1 MRIAYG
7 QHTRVRLGAATAVA
21 ALLALTA
28 APPSTA
34 AARPADPARQVPAWH
49 SCVRDAQDTSG
60 QELEKAG
67 ARCAEVKVP
76 LDHAR
81 PGGPGITVAVA
92 RIRAADTAHR
102 IGALVV
108 NEGGPADPVIDY
120 LLERRAA
127 MGELAA
133 RYDVVGV
140 DPRFTGR
147 NAPIDCRWPTSTYFR
162 AAGKDRAGF
171 ARMTAF
177 QRDLAA
183 KCRRNAA
190 GLLPY
195 ASTRNAAR
203 DLDMV
208 RTVLG
213 ERRISYLG
221 ISYGTYLGEV
231 YTAMFPGRT
240 DRVVLDG
247 VHEPHRLAPWA
258 EYGTEE
264 VNENALRHWARW
276 AAPRDAAYGLGTTAD
291 AVLATVDRIQAAATR
306 RPFTV
311 GTYRIDEHLLPLL
324 VYGVLGDDLA
334 RSDADIA
341 VMVGTLKRAA
351 ETGHAEPDPG
361 LAELLPALFTGQYS
375 AYGSTQTAYLCA
387 DTPGPS
393 DPEVFRRAV
402 ERSRAAHPLFGP
414 VLNDITPCPFWTAP
428 RERPTVVDND
438 IPALM
443 VNATGDPR
451 VPYSE
456 ALAMHAKWP
465 SSRLITVENSY
476 RHAVY
481 GIAYGSACVNGAVNA
496 YLADGRLPD
505 ADLTCPAARDDIPST
520 RPVRQVP

>member
-1 MRIAYG
+1 MRIACG
-7 QHTRVRLGAATAVA
+7 MDTRVRLGAATAVA

-34 AARPADPARQVPAWH
+34 AARPAPAWH
-49 SCVRDAQDTSG
+49 SCVRDAQDTAG
-60 QELEKAG
+60 QELDKAG

-76 LDHAR
+76 LDHTR
-81 PGGPGITVAVA
+81 PGGPSLTVAVA
-92 RIRAADTAHR
+92 RIRATDTAHR

-120 LLERRAA
+120 LLDRRAA
-127 MGELAA
+127 LGDLAA
-133 RYDVVGV
+133 RYDLVGV
-140 DPRFTGR
+140 DPRFAGR
-147 NAPIDCRWPTSTYFR
+147 NSPIDCRWPTSTYFR
-162 AAGKDRAGF
+162 GAGEDRAGF
-171 ARMTAF
+171 DRMTAF

-190 GLLPY
+190 ALLPY

-203 DLDMV
+203 DLDVV
-208 RTVLG
+208 RTALG
-213 ERRISYLG
+213 ERKISYLG

-231 YTAMFPGRT
+231 YTAMFPART
-240 DRVVLDG
+240 DRMVLDG
-247 VHEPHRLAPWA
+247 VHEPGHLAPWA

-291 AVLATVDRIQAAATR
+291 AVLATVDRIRTTAAR

-311 GTYRIDEHLLPLL
+311 GTYRIDEHVLPVL

-361 LAELLPALFTGQYS
+361 LAEMLPGLFTGQYG

-387 DTPGPS
+387 DTPGPR
-393 DPEVFRRAV
+393 DPEVYRRAV
-402 ERSRAAHPLFGP
+402 ERSRPAHPLFGP
-414 VLNDITPCPFWTAP
+414 VLNDITPCPFWPAP
-428 RERPTVVDND
+428 RERATAVDND
-438 IPALM
+438 VPALM

-451 VPYSE
+451 VPYTE

-465 SSRLITVENSY
+465 SSRLITVKDSY

-481 GIAYGSACVNGAVNA
+481 GLSYGSACVNGAVNA
-496 YLADGRLPD
+496 YLADGRLPG
-505 ADLTCPAARDDIPST
+505 ADLTCPAARDDVPST

>member
-1 MRIAYG
+1 MSFAYG
-7 QHTRVRLGAATAVA
+7 KHLRVRLGAATAVA

-28 APPSTA
+28 APPSPA
-34 AARPADPARQVPAWH
+34 AARRAPAWH

-67 ARCAEVKVP
+67 ARCAEVRVP
-76 LDHAR
+76 LDHTR

-92 RIRAADTAHR
+92 RIAATDTAHR
-102 IGALVV
+102 IGTLVV

-120 LLERRAA
+120 LLDRRAA
-127 MGELAA
+127 LGGLAA
-133 RYDVVGV
+133 RYDLVGV
-140 DPRFTGR
+140 DPRFAGR
-147 NAPIDCRWPTSTYFR
+147 NAPIDCHWPTSTYFR
-162 AAGKDRAGF
+162 GAGEDRAGF
-171 ARMTAF
+171 DRMTAF

-183 KCRRNAA
+183 RCRRDAA
-190 GLLPY
+190 ALLPY
-195 ASTRNAAR
+195 VSTRDAAR
-203 DLDMV
+203 DLDAV
-208 RTVLG
+208 RTALG

-247 VHEPHRLAPWA
+247 VHEPRHLAPWA

-276 AAPRDAAYGLGTTAD
+276 AAPRDAAYGLGRTAD
-291 AVLATVDRIQAAATR
+291 AVLATVERIRTAAVR

-311 GTYRIDEHLLPLL
+311 GTYRVDEHVLPVL

-341 VMVGTLKRAA
+341 IMVATLKEAA
-351 ETGHAEPDPG
+351 RTGHAEPDPG
-361 LAELLPALFTGQYS
+361 LAEMLPGLFTGQYG

-387 DTPGPS
+387 DTPGPR
-393 DPEVFRRAV
+393 DPEVYRRAV

-414 VLNDITPCPFWTAP
+414 VLNDVTPCPFWTAP
-428 RERPTVVDND
+428 RERPTAVDND
-438 IPALM
+438 VPALM
-443 VNATGDPR
+443 VNSTGDPR
-451 VPYSE
+451 VPYAE

-481 GIAYGSACVNGAVNA
+481 GLSYGSTCVNGAVNA
-496 YLADGRLPD
+496 YLADGRLPG
-505 ADLTCPAARDDIPST
+505 ADLRCPAARDDVPSA
-520 RPVRQVP
+520 RAARQVP

>member
-1 MRIAYG
+1 MRIACG
-7 QHTRVRLGAATAVA
+7 KNTRVGLGAATAVA
-21 ALLALTA
+21 ALLALTT

-34 AARPADPARQVPAWH
+34 AARPAPVWH
-49 SCVRDAQDTSG
+49 SCVRDAQDTTG
-60 QELEKAG
+60 QELDKAG

-76 LDHAR
+76 LDHTR
-81 PGGPGITVAVA
+81 PGGPAVTVAVA
-92 RIRAADTAHR
+92 RIRATDTAHR

-120 LLERRAA
+120 LLDRRAA
-127 MGELAA
+127 LGDLAA
-133 RYDVVGV
+133 RYDLVGI
-140 DPRFTGR
+140 DPRFAGR
-147 NAPIDCRWPTSTYFR
+147 NAPLDCHWPTSTYFR
-162 AAGKDRAGF
+162 GAGEDRAGF
-171 ARMTAF
+171 DRMTAF
-177 QRDLAA
+177 QRELAA
-183 KCRRNAA
+183 KCRRDAA
-190 GLLPY
+190 ALLPY

-203 DLDMV
+203 DLDLV
-208 RTVLG
+208 RTALG

-240 DRVVLDG
+240 DRMVLDG
-247 VHEPHRLAPWA
+247 VHEPHHLAPWA

-276 AAPRDAAYGLGTTAD
+276 AAPRDAAYGLGATPD
-291 AVLATVDRIQAAATR
+291 AVLATVDRIRTTAAR

-311 GTYRIDEHLLPLL
+311 GTYRVDEHVLPVL

-361 LAELLPALFTGQYS
+361 LAEMLPGLFTGQYS

-387 DTPGPS
+387 DTPGPR
-393 DPEVFRRAV
+393 DPEVYRRAV

-414 VLNDITPCPFWTAP
+414 VLNDITPCPFWPAP

-438 IPALM
+438 VPALM

-465 SSRLITVENSY
+465 SSRLITVEDSY

-481 GIAYGSACVNGAVNA
+481 GLTYGSACVNGAVNA
-496 YLADGRLPD
+496 YLADGRLPG
-505 ADLTCPAARDDIPST
+505 ADLRCPAARDDVPST